1 MDAKCNHGKFSSSI
15 SVHEVTLVSA
25 DPKKDTRKFWQVD
38 LDIVCSFCKGHFL
51 FSDLP
56 AKIQGEVKTHVS
68 IDRKIARILVTPPL
82 G

>member
-25 DPKKDTRKFWQVD
+25 APETKKYWQVD

-56 AKIQGEVKTHVS
+56 AKIEGEVKTHVS
-68 IDRKIARILVTPPL
+68 VDRRIARILVTPPQQ
-82 G
+82 